1 MVEEK
6 TKGKRGRPAKERE
19 PIVIPEGLRAG
30 KVTEVN
36 IKDINLD
43 DTTFEIRVTYKISDL
58 VKSIQSEGLQFPI
71 ILRGSKPP
79 YQLVAGFRR
88 IRACQQL
95 GMTSVKA
102 IIREDLSKEDAFSLS
117 WLENEH
123 RKTLGPLDKAHI
135 IEKLKEQGK
144 KTEEIAKLFSLSS
157 RQIERYQK
165 IASFPDALKKA
176 LHDEVILA
184 KHGLLLAQALKR
196 NPRLDLKTWI
206 ETIKAEELSAEA
218 LKKRLAKE
226 VKKVKKPKKLIEK
239 RKDGFRLY
247 PFAFDA
253 KTTAEA
259 EKKQMVSAL
268 EDALHFLKKQIAD

>member
-1 MVEEK
+1 
-6 TKGKRGRPAKERE
+6 
-19 PIVIPEGLRAG
+19 
-30 KVTEVN
+30 
-36 IKDINLD
+36 
-43 DTTFEIRVTYKISDL
+43 
-58 VKSIQSEGLQFPI
+58 
-71 ILRGSKPP
+71 
-79 YQLVAGFRR
+79 
-88 IRACQQL
+88 
-95 GMTSVKA
+95 
-102 IIREDLSKEDAFSLS
+102 
-117 WLENEH
+117 LENEH
-123 RKTLGPLDKAHI
+123 RKTLSSLDKAHAV
-135 IEKLKEQGK
+135 EKLKEQGK

-247 PFAFDA
+247 PFAFDSN
-253 KTTAEA
+253 TTGEV
-259 EKKQMVSAL
+259 EQGNMIKAL
-268 EDALHFLKKQIAD
+268 EDALTLLKQK